1 MSDRAKKFGVNQPAI
16 FYALKRMNFPWKK
29 KQLRYRERNREER
42 IEYYQKLRN
51 LIKKF
56 GSKSLVFIDESGF
69 EDNQDCIYAWSK
81 KGKKVYGEQEG
92 KRGKREN
99 LVAGRRKKEKDL
111 IGQIIFKGSLN
122 AVGIWTMVWSTFIT
136 IIKNSQCTAAW
147 IIHQLNTKKRY

>member
-1 MSDRAKKFGVNQPAI
+1 MKITREKINSLQR
-16 FYALKRMNFPWKK
+16 K
-29 KQLRYRERNREER
+29 KQRRKDKILSETTK
-42 IEYYQKLRN
+42 I
-51 LIKKF
+51 IKKF

-111 IGQIIFKGSLN
+111 IAPIIFKVTLN
-122 AVGIWTMVWSTFIT
+122 AVGFKQWCDQHLLPSLKIPSVLLLSL
-136 IIKNSQCTAAW
+136 
-147 IIHQLNTKKRY
+147 IHI

>member
-42 IEYYQKLRN
+42 IKYYQKLRN
-51 LIKKF
+51 FIKKF
-56 GSKSLVFIDESGF
+56 GSKSLIFIDESGF

-111 IGQIIFKGSLN
+111 IAPIIFKGSLN
-122 AVGIWTMVWSTFIT
+122 AVGF
-136 IIKNSQCTAAW
+136 
-147 IIHQLNTKKRY
+147 